1 MTLQSNSPNPITIGL
16 DVTLTCMVK
25 MNEKVF
31 ESDLSLL
38 MVDTQLSRDGT
49 PLSLTGPT
57 VIGIRTF
64 TYTTQLNSFGRNDSG
79 NYTCTATVRSNS
91 SHLIDNE
98 LLISGNIYISI
109 GEMDQSSN
117 QSSRLGAALG
127 VLFVLVV
134 LLTFASAIVAAVR
147 LRKKLFS
154 NLKPQKPSQCL
165 EDHDHGTH
173 TVESHLYQDGHDKN
187 EEESLELKD
196 SDETQTDKDKDYYFM
211 DTTLIGE
218 VMKSMKY
225 EDCHKLIAAGERVKP
240 IPVSEFSSHVERLHA
255 DRDKLFEMEYEV
267 NISGLY

>member
-25 MNEKVF
+25 MNENVF

-38 MVDTQLSRDGT
+38 MVDAQLSRDGT

-57 VIGIRTF
+57 VIGTRTF

-109 GEMDQSSN
+109 GELDQSSN
-117 QSSRLGAALG
+117 SSRLGAALG

-147 LRKKLFS
+147 LRKKL

-165 EDHDHGTH
+165 EDHDHVTH

-196 SDETQTDKDKDYYFM
+196 SDETQTDKDKSYYFM
-211 DTTLIGE
+211 DTSLIGE

-225 EDCHKLIAAGERVKP
+225 EDCHKFGLQ
-240 IPVSEFSSHVERLHA
+240 L
-255 DRDKLFEMEYEV
+255 V
-267 NISGLY
+267 NV